1 MGSINVGGFTLEYE
15 KNNEVVTI
23 TGCRGADSRL
33 KVPET
38 VVEGECSFLVN
49 AIGKKAFLGLK
60 GLREIQVPKSVS
72 EIGDWAFSQCI
83 HLSKICIPGDP
94 SKILFG
100 RAVFEG
106 CERLEQVYMGDN
118 SEEGTAS
125 LLAAV
130 VWRLPAQYLQRDPD
144 IGSAQWY
151 KRWDLALMGFLHQED
166 IEGYS
171 NAALCGEEDI
181 SYDGIG
187 SVDGELLGENAA
199 YLRGVSKNK
208 CYLCLLRLKNDE
220 YLSENDRADLEGYIK
235 ARSIGHKNEAS
246 WLVLKEDFKDN
257 LDYFK
262 LYLDIVKPDTKG
274 FDAMLSDLKE
284 DMAEVRAFLIKSG
297 TKEKKED
304 AFFAGLML

>member
-1 MGSINVGGFTLEYE
+1 MGSINVGGFTLDYE
-15 KNNEVVTI
+15 KKNAGVTI
-23 TGCRGADSRL
+23 LGCKGTDSRL
-33 KVPET
+33 KVPEAVT
-38 VVEGECSFLVN
+38 EGESLFPVK
-49 AIGKKAFLGLK
+49 AIDKKAFLGLK
-60 GLREIQVPKSVS
+60 GLREISVPGSVT

-83 HLSKICIPGDP
+83 HLSKITIPGDP

-106 CERLEQVYMGDN
+106 CERLEQVFLGADCD
-118 SEEGTAS
+118 EGTAS

-151 KRWDLALMGFLHQED
+151 RRFDLALMGFLHQED

-208 CYLCLLRLKNDE
+208 CYLCLLRLKNDVH
-220 YLSENDRADLEGYIK
+220 LSASDREFLEGYVK

-284 DMAEVRAFLIKSG
+284 DMAEVRAFLIKAG
-297 TKEKKED
+297 TKETKED
-304 AFFAGLML
+304 DFFAGLMI